1 MTPTEALAA
10 ALVAA
15 FRNPVLPGGGSGEF
29 ARAQAPHVLA
39 ALDGY
44 ALVPVG
50 LVEAA
55 REAERRMRVEF
66 AYLEATPGRVVS
78 GGVAARTFRP
88 MADALRAALAA
99 IEEPK
104 P

>member
-39 ALDGY
+39 ALTGY
-44 ALVPVG
+44 TLVPVG

-55 REAERRMRVEF
+55 RAVLVGNEEAEQPYWHR
-66 AYLEATPGRVVS
+66 
-78 GGVAARTFRP
+78 AAV
-88 MADALRAALAA
+88 LRAALDA
-99 IEEPK
+99 IEEVGPCWCSHRAALDPK